1 MASFGVF
8 GNYSIIE
15 TSQEWGR
22 ILWNPWQ
29 CKLKLK
35 YINNFAKP
43 IRDVRKK
50 TRGRSPTTSSFAW
63 LCETSHTMRNHLRQP
78 KNFAHNVKFRMVCEI
93 FLCIDSIRF
102 LSLNILCNFLFSP
115 CNQNRY
121 FLLYLYIFVV
131 CNIGDTHR
139 DVIREHL

>member
-35 YINNFAKP
+35 YMKNPSVGALHSPLPSQSEMQGKK
-43 IRDVRKK
+43 IRKRN
-50 TRGRSPTTSSFAW
+50 PTTSIFAW
-63 LCETSHTMRNHLRQP
+63 LCKISHTMRNHLRQP

-102 LSLNILCNFLFSP
+102 LAPDILCNFLFF
-115 CNQNRY
+115 
-121 FLLYLYIFVV
+121 FLVTNLDIFFYIFLYIF
-131 CNIGDTHR
+131 
-139 DVIREHL
+139 